1 MKERKNMD
9 KLKRTVQMLNKYP
22 MQYLGV
28 IGLDG
33 KPKVKAFEFKFEEN
47 GKLYFDVIRGSET
60 YKELSVNPYCEITVA
75 SRKDLEWIRISGKVR
90 FVNEVYLRDKLFDHS
105 EILSQKYG
113 HIRELVMPF
122 TLDDVHVSIS
132 NLNDQNNVSF
142 DL

>member
-1 MKERKNMD
+1 MD
-9 KLKRTVQMLNKYP
+9 KLKRTVQMLKKYP

-90 FVNEVYLRDKLFDHS
+90 FVNEVYL
-105 EILSQKYG
+105 IIVKYYRRSMV
-113 HIRELVMPF
+113 IYE
-122 TLDDVHVSIS
+122 
-132 NLNDQNNVSF
+132 NL
-142 DL
+142 